1 MVRAVA
7 LVAQDRMTRPVL
19 LLRFL
24 TARRRE
30 FPTIGPGQ
38 KLSSARVEPSHVS
51 MAFHDSPCDGP
62 GRLRDPRAL
71 PDLCPWDSIGA
82 FRAP

>member
-30 FPTIGPGQ
+30 FPHHRSGSKI
-38 KLSSARVEPSHVS
+38 E
-51 MAFHDSPCDGP
+51 
-62 GRLRDPRAL
+62 
-71 PDLCPWDSIGA
+71 
-82 FRAP
+82 